1 MTQSCTLY
9 AIATILLSWTD
20 AMRFKYQWGKVAN
33 INHAVSRGLAAGTAA
48 AVGVWWVWHNH
59 IQFTWWLLLATLL
72 MGLAFIGIRLALYD
86 PLLNLFRS
94 WTGTNPTGRIDYVST
109 TTSSYVDQH
118 SEKVGFW
125 VKRIVGFM
133 GWLLA
138 FLLYKVI
145 FKV

>member
-1 MTQSCTLY
+1 MTQSCILY
-9 AIATILLSWTD
+9 AAVTILLSWTD

-33 INHAVSRGLAAGTAA
+33 IDHAVSRGLAAGTAA
-48 AVGVWWVWHNH
+48 AVGVWWAWHNH

-72 MGLAFIGIRLALYD
+72 MGLAFIGIRLALFD
-86 PLLNLFRS
+86 PLLNLFRA

-109 TTSSYVDQH
+109 ETSNYEDQH
-118 SEKVGFW
+118 SEKVPFW
-125 VKRIVGFM
+125 AKRIAGVAGFVVI
-133 GWLLA
+133 